1 MRPIQSATGD
11 AGSAPDK
18 HRKVMTLQEKVKLL
32 DIHYRSRS
40 AVMQTS
46 YRDKLIQDKDHC
58 KKKKKKR
65 KEIHQAVTATI
76 PVGEETLYF
85 LQTSFLSHTEN
96 VAFMWVQD

>member
-46 YRDKLIQDKDHC
+46 YRDKLIQDKDHF
-58 KKKKKKR
+58 KKKKKEKKR
-65 KEIHQAVTATI
+65 NASSCHCN
-76 PVGEETLYF
+76 Y
-85 LQTSFLSHTEN
+85 TSR
-96 VAFMWVQD
+96 

>member
-46 YRDKLIQDKDHC
+46 Y
-58 KKKKKKR
+58 
-65 KEIHQAVTATI
+65 
-76 PVGEETLYF
+76 
-85 LQTSFLSHTEN
+85 
-96 VAFMWVQD
+96 